1 MVVPLAFCVVTA
13 RLSAANTS
21 LTVDDSDSVCSNQ
34 RDLSVLMETIK
45 SFFPQYDGVD
55 LIKETVKHAAD
66 LAHTASQN
74 LPDDSAMP
82 PTSWTQILIDNP
94 ELYLKMVMSIDLS
107 INKGRLAEEEDF
119 PTGLFSTMR
128 IDETPD
134 HTWVSR
140 QALESAISS
149 DLTGPE
155 MGSCTASS
163 WETEPSTFS
172 QCGNTP
178 LSANKIKGSGT
189 NQVDM
194 QMAEPAWE
202 GSVSLDSI
210 IAESLWGNESVYATD
225 QFSETIE
232 TWAEMPHTDLHLAG
246 SAWE

>member
-94 ELYLKMVMSIDLS
+94 ELYLKMVM
-107 INKGRLAEEEDF
+107 
-119 PTGLFSTMR
+119 
-128 IDETPD
+128 
-134 HTWVSR
+134 
-140 QALESAISS
+140 
-149 DLTGPE
+149 
-155 MGSCTASS
+155 
-163 WETEPSTFS
+163 
-172 QCGNTP
+172 
-178 LSANKIKGSGT
+178 
-189 NQVDM
+189 
-194 QMAEPAWE
+194 
-202 GSVSLDSI
+202 
-210 IAESLWGNESVYATD
+210 
-225 QFSETIE
+225 
-232 TWAEMPHTDLHLAG
+232 
-246 SAWE
+246 